1 MATTAAHSQAVRRR
15 WRRASRRAIR
25 ESVPDGSAT
34 SGATFPDADAPE
46 SGPSESG
53 DVTGVT
59 PGSGG
64 EGTCGEGALSDSLG
78 VSRTVI
84 CL

>member
-1 MATTAAHSQAVRRR
+1 
-15 WRRASRRAIR
+15 
-25 ESVPDGSAT
+25 
-34 SGATFPDADAPE
+34 
-46 SGPSESG
+46 
-53 DVTGVT
+53 VT

-78 VSRTVI
+78 VNRTVI